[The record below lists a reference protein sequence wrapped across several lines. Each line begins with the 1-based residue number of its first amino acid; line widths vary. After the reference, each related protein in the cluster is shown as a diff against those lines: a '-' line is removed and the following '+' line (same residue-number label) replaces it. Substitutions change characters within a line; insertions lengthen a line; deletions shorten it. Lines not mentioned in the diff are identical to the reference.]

1 MGLRCLPVP
10 EPVRFELDRLVS
22 YDESSLITEL
32 QRVADLVHEPTLT
45 RAAFDRHAR
54 VDSSTI
60 LRRLGDWRRALE
72 RAGLAHR
79 YSGRTVSQNMR
90 DQRTRALTDD
100 ELLGELRRV
109 AADLGTTT
117 LTREQFRGKSG
128 GVSDA
133 GVTRRF
139 GSWSEAIRRAG
150 LEVTPLGRRWTDDD
164 YFENLL
170 AVWTHH
176 GRAPTYAE
184 MNHPPS
190 RITNGAYA
198 KRWGTWTRA
207 KAAFVDRVNAD
218 LVETGPLQ
226 QSRADVRQVPTQAKS
241 RRTIRPEDRSSIP
254 LGLRYKVLSRD
265 RFRCVICGRSPA
277 TDLAVTLHVDHVMP
291 VAAGGKTTEKNL
303 RATCADCN
311 LGKGSQLPSDTH

>member
-1 MGLRCLPVP
+1 M
-10 EPVRFELDRLVS
+10 VS
-22 YDESSLITEL
+22 YDESSLIAEL
-32 QRVADLVHEPTLT
+32 QRVAELVSEPTLT

-60 LRRLGDWRRALE
+60 LRRLGDWRHALE
-72 RAGLAHR
+72 LAGLGHR
-79 YSGRTVSQNMR
+79 YSGRSVSQNMR
-90 DQRTRALTDD
+90 DQRTRTLADD
-100 ELLGELRRV
+100 ELLSELRRV
-109 AADLGTTT
+109 AADLDTAT
-117 LTREQFRGKSG
+117 LTREQFRQHAA

-150 LEVTPLGRRWTDDD
+150 LELAPLGRRWTDDD

-170 AVWTHH
+170 AVWTNY

-184 MNHPPS
+184 MNRPPS

-207 KAAFVDRVNAD
+207 KAAFVERVNAD
-218 LVETGPLQ
+218 LAESGPPPTPP
-226 QSRADVRQVPTQAKS
+226 ADVPQTSTRAKPQES
-241 RRTIRPEDRSSIP
+241 IRPEDRRSIP

-265 RFRCVICGRSPA
+265 RFRCALCGRSPA
-277 TDLAVTLHVDHVMP
+277 TDLAVTLHVDHVVP
-291 VAAGGKTTEKNL
+291 VVAGGKTTENNL
-303 RATCADCN
+303 RAACADCN
-311 LGKGSQLPSDTH
+311 LGKGSQMPSDSPNTPL